1 MVGTQRR
8 LVVLRHA
15 KSAWPEGVADLHRPL
30 AGRGRLDAPAAGRW
44 FRDHATDLDLVVCS
58 PALRA
63 HQTWDLVASELPAAP
78 PVQDEPRLYGE
89 SVAGLLAV
97 ARELPDQA
105 RSVLFIGHNPDL
117 EVLVALLTGTTAVL
131 KTSTIAVLAGHGDW
145 AHVGE
150 QWARLDTLTTPRG
163 T

>member
-1 MVGTQRR
+1 MQRR
-8 LVVLRHA
+8 LVILRHA
-15 KSAWPEGVADLHRPL
+15 KSAWPEGVADLDRPL
-30 AGRGRLDAPAAGRW
+30 AGRGRRDAPAAGRW
-44 FRDHATDLDLVVCS
+44 LREHAIEVDLVVCS

-63 HQTWDLVASELPAAP
+63 QQTWDLVAGELPGVP

-89 SVAGLLAV
+89 SVEGLLAV

-117 EVLVALLTGTTAVL
+117 EGLVALLTGTTATL
-131 KTSTIAVLAGHGDW
+131 KTSTVAVLAGQGDW